1 MNIKK
6 CLAVILLFVSY
17 LAYAQ
22 TSLNTATNQQL
33 QQYFNRSRNQQIV
46 SDNPLRLLNTSV
58 LTAERSL
65 NIYLNEVLGEQPMT
79 REDVRQ
85 MYRDIRQILPAP
97 YNTYTLSIFCGTQPL
112 EQLIQY
118 DVNDTTD
125 LSNRIWRNI
134 DYKGHPWVKRTN
146 LPYETKD
153 GLQDRHLALWA
164 SHGRFY
170 DQNENRWQW
179 QRPRL
184 FGTTEDLF
192 TQSFVVP
199 YLMPM
204 LENAGAILYSPR
216 ERDWQKDSYI
226 LDNDNPQWSG
236 LYREITGRNE
246 WVTTGMGYGSTADVL
261 LNGQNPFEGGTFAMT
276 DVQTSHR
283 MTSSIVWQPDFKK
296 EGDYAV
302 YVSYVSLPTS
312 IPDAT
317 YIVRHSGT
325 NTTVRVNQ
333 QMGGRTWV
341 YLGTFHFQA
350 GNPEDNQVKLT
361 NQSNYRGVVTADA
374 VRFGGG
380 MGNIARGDS
389 LYPAVRSMLPRYL
402 EGARYSAQFAGAP
415 YKYYANKDGTD
426 DYAEDINVR
435 SLMTNYMARGSVYL
449 PGDSGLCVPL
459 ELSMGIHS
467 DAGQRGDMSTIG
479 TLGIY
484 TTGRYTKGEYEGLLA
499 EGFLPAGISRTTSRD
514 LSNLVMS
521 SVCSDIRS
529 FFPSWTRRQMYDR
542 NYSESRLPEVPSM
555 ILEMLSH
562 QNYADM
568 LLGHDPYFKFLVSR
582 GIYKGILR
590 YVRQMHNQS
599 PPVIAPLPVHAFS
612 ALVTNS
618 ADSVH
623 LSWQPT
629 MDSLEPTAA
638 PTHFVL
644 YTAIGNGDWDNGTQ
658 VFGINLSL
666 PSHRGALVRYRIC
679 AANSG
684 GVSAPSEELCT
695 YSPFAG
701 TGTRMIIVNGFT
713 RLAGPQPIDN
723 DSLRGFRFD
732 IDPGVVHYKSPCYS
746 GRQIA
751 FNKKSPSS
759 LGESGKEYEHLL
771 VAGNTFN
778 YPTLHA
784 RDLLNTGHSLCISSS
799 SIEAYEKNAPQAQ
812 VLDLILGVQRN
823 DGYSLTSKQ
832 AFTTATIEALSR
844 HAQNG
849 GSILLS
855 GAYLSEELATY
866 ESFSQNVLHMN
877 PSGAVSIADSANIVQ
892 GMGANIQ
899 LWNDLNEHSFSTT
912 RCSIL
917 QPAQGAFASTLYAG
931 SGFPASVAWN
941 NSRQRTLCYGFPLE
955 MITDNQLRRAILA
968 ASLNFLIQ

>member
-1 MNIKK
+1 MNIRQG
-6 CLAVILLFVSY
+6 LAVILLFASV
-17 LAYAQ
+17 LAHAQ
-22 TSLNTATNQQL
+22 TSLNTATTQQI

-46 SDNPLRLLNTSV
+46 SDNPLRILSTSV
-58 LTAERSL
+58 LATERTL
-65 NIYLNEVLGEQPMT
+65 NIYANEALSEQPLS
-79 REDVRQ
+79 REDVRKI
-85 MYRDIRQILPAP
+85 YRDLKQLLPAP
-97 YNTYTLSIFCGTQPL
+97 YNTYALNIFCGKQPL

-118 DVNDTTD
+118 DVNDTTN
-125 LSNRIWRNI
+125 LSNRIWREI
-134 DYKGHPWVKRTN
+134 DYKGHPWVKRMN
-146 LPYETKD
+146 LPYDTKD
-153 GLQDRHLALWA
+153 GLQDRHLSLWA

-170 DQNENRWQW
+170 NQKENRWTW

-216 ERDWQKDSYI
+216 ERDWQKESYVI
-226 LDNDNPQWSG
+226 DNDNPQWGG

-246 WVTTGMGYGSTADVL
+246 WITTGMGYGSTADVL
-261 LNGQNPFEGGTFAMT
+261 HNGQNPFEGGTFAMT

-283 MTSSIVWQPDFKK
+283 MTSSIIWQPDLKTA
-296 EGDYAV
+296 GDYAV

-317 YIVRHSGT
+317 YTIRHSGT
-325 NTTVRVNQ
+325 STTVRVNQ

-341 YLGTFHFQA
+341 YLGTFHFQP
-350 GNPEDNQVKLT
+350 GNPADNQVRLT

-389 LYPAVRSMLPRYL
+389 IYPAVRSMLPRYL

-415 YKYYANKDGTD
+415 YKYYANKDGVD

-459 ELSMGIHS
+459 ELSLGIHS
-467 DAGQRGDMSTIG
+467 DAGQRSDMSTIG

-521 SVCSDIRS
+521 SVCRDIQS
-529 FFPSWTRRQMYDR
+529 VFPNWTRRQMYDR

-599 PPVIAPLPVHAFS
+599 QPFVAPLPVRSFS
-612 ALVTNS
+612 ALLSSN
-618 ADSVH
+618 ADSVQ
-623 LSWQPT
+623 LKWQPT
-629 MDSLEPTAA
+629 LDALEPTAT
-638 PTHFVL
+638 PTHYVL
-644 YTAIGNGDWDNGTQ
+644 YTAIGEGDWDNGTQ
-658 VFGINLSL
+658 VFGTTLTL
-666 PSHRGALVRYRIC
+666 PSQRGALVRYRIC

-684 GVSAPSEELCT
+684 GISMPSEELCT
-695 YSPFAG
+695 YAPYGGVG
-701 TGTRMIIVNGFT
+701 TSVLIVNGFT

-732 IDPGVVHYKSPCYS
+732 IDPGVVYHKNPCYS
-746 GRQIA
+746 GRQLIFYKA
-751 FNKKSPSS
+751 YTAS
-759 LGESGKEYEHLL
+759 LGESGREYEHLL

-784 RDLLNTGHSLCISSS
+784 RDLLSTGHALSISSS
-799 SIEAYEKNAPQAQ
+799 SIDAYEQQTPQAQ
-812 VLDLILGVQRN
+812 VLDLILGAQRN

-832 AFTTATIEALSR
+832 AFTPATIAALSR

-855 GAYLSEELATY
+855 GAYLSEELVTNTAFA
-866 ESFSQNVLHMN
+866 ENVLHFT
-877 PSGAVSIADSANIVQ
+877 PYGAVSIAESANTVQ

-899 LWNDLNEHSFSTT
+899 LWNDLNEQQFSTT

-917 QPAQGAFASTLYAG
+917 QPTQGAFASTLYAT
-931 SGFPASVAWN
+931 SGLPASVAWN
-941 NSRQRTLCYGFPLE
+941 NTRQRTLCYGFPLE
-955 MITDNQLRRAILA
+955 MIIDNQLRRAIMG